1 MSPPQPRAGQ
11 HSVAIVASIKVEM
24 KEIICKILE
33 SCLARYLV
41 FFFFFFL
48 SYSLVCFICFLFIY
62 LFAVYKKKTGTFLSR
77 SIIKAII
84 LRYPQI

>member
-1 MSPPQPRAGQ
+1 MSPPQPKAGQ

-41 FFFFFFL
+41 FFFFFFFFEL
-48 SYSLVCFICFLFIY
+48 QPGMFYLFFIY
-62 LFAVYKKKTGTFLSR
+62 LFIRCL
-77 SIIKAII
+77 
-84 LRYPQI
+84 

>member
-1 MSPPQPRAGQ
+1 MSPPQPKAGQ

-41 FFFFFFL
+41 FFLFFFELQPGMFYL
-48 SYSLVCFICFLFIY
+48 FFIY
-62 LFAVYKKKTGTFLSR
+62 LFIRCL
-77 SIIKAII
+77 
-84 LRYPQI
+84 